1 MGHNNNKSLRGTM
14 NFGSLEKYNGLGETP
29 KALGFGPVKTTPVST
44 RNSKIYR
51 DKFIQQA
58 LGSTVQHNEKI
69 PEGHLGYT
77 KTETLLNDNY
87 LPALRN
93 FSTTQR
99 VVR

>member
-51 DKFIQQA
+51 
-58 LGSTVQHNEKI
+58 EKI